1 MRAVRLHAIG
11 GPENLVVEE
20 IDAPVAGEGEIL
32 VKLAYAA
39 FNRRDVFITQG
50 LYPGIVLPVL
60 PGSDGCGTVVAH
72 GAGAS
77 GPAIGA
83 SVVIDPMLGWG
94 DDPAVWRSEGTILGM
109 PHAGTF
115 AEYVAVPAQNVHAK
129 PARLSDEQ
137 AAAIPL
143 AGLTAYRAVF
153 TRGRCTADDVVLIP
167 GVGGGV
173 QTFALQFAK
182 AAGAR
187 TIVTSSSDAK
197 LERARAL
204 GADVCINYTTSE
216 NWSKAVRA
224 ESGGGPTLVID
235 SVGGETF
242 AKSLDIARPG
252 ARVVTYGGTTGD
264 AKVRMFSIFWKQLDI
279 LGTSM
284 GSPADFRAMLELF
297 ATTKIVP
304 AIDEV
309 VPLTDV
315 VAAAQRVAAGEQ
327 FGKVVLRIDA

>member
-1 MRAVRLHAIG
+1 MIEDV
-11 GPENLVVEE
+11 
-20 IDAPVAGEGEIL
+20 DTPVAGVGEVL
-32 VKLAYAA
+32 VRVAYAA

-60 PGSDGCGTVVAH
+60 PGSDGCGVVVAH
-72 GAGAS
+72 GAGVTA
-77 GPAIGA
+77 PAIGTT
-83 SVVIDPMLGWG
+83 VVIDPMLGWG
-94 DDPAVWRSEGTILGM
+94 DDPMIWRTDSNLLGM
-109 PHAGTF
+109 PRPGTF
-115 AEYVAVPAQNVHAK
+115 AEYVTVPAQNVHAK
-129 PARLSDEQ
+129 PARLRDDQ

-153 TRGRCTADDVVLIP
+153 TRGRCEKDDVVLIP

-182 AAGAR
+182 SAGAR
-187 TIVTSSSDAK
+187 TIVTSSSEEK

-204 GADVCINYTTSE
+204 GADVCINYATSE
-216 NWSKAVRA
+216 NWSKEVRA
-224 ESGGGPTLVID
+224 QSGGGPTLVID

-252 ARVVTYGGTTGD
+252 ARIVTYGGTTGD
-264 AKVRMFSIFWKQLDI
+264 AKIRMFSVFWKHLDI

-284 GSPADFRAMLELF
+284 GSPLDFRAMLDLF
-297 ATTKIVP
+297 DATEMEP

-309 VPLTDV
+309 VPFADV
-315 VAAAQRVAAGEQ
+315 VAAAQRVADGKQ
-327 FGKVVLRIDA
+327 FGKVVLRVAEGES

>member
-11 GPENLVVEE
+11 GPENLVVEQV
-20 IDAPVAGEGEIL
+20 DTPAAGDGEIL
-32 VKLAYAA
+32 IKLSHAA
-39 FNRRDVFITQG
+39 FNRRDVFIMQG
-50 LYPGIVLPVL
+50 LYPGIALPVL
-60 PGSDGCGTVVAH
+60 PGSDGCGGVAAH

-77 GPAIGA
+77 GPAVGTE
-83 SVVIDPMLGWG
+83 VVIDPMLGWG
-94 DDPAVWRSEGTILGM
+94 NDPALWRTDGSIVGM
-109 PHAGTF
+109 PRAGTF
-115 AEYVAVPAQNVHAK
+115 AEYVAVPAQNVHPK
-129 PARLSDEQ
+129 PARLSAEQ

-187 TIVTSSSDAK
+187 TIVTSSSEAK

-204 GADVCINYTTSE
+204 GADVCINYKASE
-216 NWSKAVRA
+216 NWSKEVRA
-224 ESGGGPTLVID
+224 QSGGGPTLVID

-242 AKSLDIARPG
+242 AKALDIARPG

-264 AKVRMFSIFWKQLDI
+264 AKVRMFSIFWKHLDI

-284 GSPADFRAMLELF
+284 GSPADFRAMLDLF
-297 ATTKIVP
+297 ATSDLVP

-309 VPLTDV
+309 VPLDDV
-315 VAAAQRVAAGEQ
+315 VGAAQRVAAGEQ
-327 FGKVVLRIDA
+327 FGKVVLRIAG